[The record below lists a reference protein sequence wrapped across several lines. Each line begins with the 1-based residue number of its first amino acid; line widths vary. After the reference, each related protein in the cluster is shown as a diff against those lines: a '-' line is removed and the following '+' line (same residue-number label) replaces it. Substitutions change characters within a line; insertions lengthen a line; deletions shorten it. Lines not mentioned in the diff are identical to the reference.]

1 MHFYRQTDGLA
12 DSQREKKADKN
23 TKEKRRATIFFFDL
37 QIQRLGGRSGKKKKF
52 MVFRPF
58 EHNPDNKEL
67 TTGSSSGPGSREKGS
82 QREVKKK
89 CCILGSLSP
98 AAWGHLRDS
107 RLNYPAAPA
116 ARRIRRTRGEDER
129 S

>member
-1 MHFYRQTDGLA
+1 
-12 DSQREKKADKN
+12 
-23 TKEKRRATIFFFDL
+23 
-37 QIQRLGGRSGKKKKF
+37 

-58 EHNPDNKEL
+58 ELNPGNKEL

-89 CCILGSLSP
+89 CRILGSLSP
-98 AAWGHLRDS
+98 AAWGHLRDW
-107 RLNYPAAPA
+107 RPNYPAAPA

>member
-1 MHFYRQTDGLA
+1 MMA
-12 DSQREKKADKN
+12 
-23 TKEKRRATIFFFDL
+23 
-37 QIQRLGGRSGKKKKF
+37 
-52 MVFRPF
+52 FRPS
-58 EHNPDNKEL
+58 EHNSGNKEP
-67 TTGSSSGPGSREKGS
+67 TTGSSIGPRNGEKGS

-98 AAWGHLRDS
+98 AAWGHLRDW

-116 ARRIRRTRGEDER
+116 ARRIRRTRGEDEG

>member
-1 MHFYRQTDGLA
+1 
-12 DSQREKKADKN
+12 
-23 TKEKRRATIFFFDL
+23 
-37 QIQRLGGRSGKKKKF
+37 

-58 EHNPDNKEL
+58 EHNPANKEL
-67 TTGSSSGPGSREKGS
+67 TAGSSAGPESREKEV
-82 QREVKKK
+82 RERLKKK
-89 CCILGSLSP
+89 CRILGSLSP
-98 AAWGHLRDS
+98 AAWGHLGDW